1 MVLTSLE
8 NEKVKDLIKLQRKK
22 YRDLTGTY
30 VVEGYH
36 LVEEA
41 YKKGILLE
49 VYLTEETE
57 FPYEVSKTLVSS
69 EVMKKISTMDTP
81 SGIVGLCR
89 KIGYSDIKNQMTL
102 LNKVLLLDEIQDPGN
117 LGTIIRS
124 SVAFGIDMII
134 LSENTVDLYNP
145 KVLRATQGMYS
156 HIPIISLNASEAI
169 KYFKNNH
176 FSIYGTNVVDGVD
189 ARSLSSEE
197 KNKFCLIMGN
207 EGNGIRKEIQEL
219 CDKNLY
225 IPMKEEV
232 ESLNVGVACS
242 ILLYELEK

>member
-1 MVLTSLE
+1 MILTSLE
-8 NEKVKDLIKLQRKK
+8 NEKIKDLVKLQKKK
-22 YRDLTGTY
+22 YRDLKGTY
-30 VVEGYH
+30 VVEGEH

-49 VYLTEETE
+49 VYLTEENDIS
-57 FPYEVSKTLVSS
+57 FDVPKTYVSS
-69 EVMKKISTMDTP
+69 DIMKKISTMDTP
-81 SGIVGLCR
+81 SEIIGLCR

-145 KVLRATQGMYS
+145 KVLRATQGMYC
-156 HIPIISLNASEAI
+156 HIPIISLNAKDAI
-169 KYFKNNH
+169 DYFRKND
-176 FSIYGTNVVDGVD
+176 FTIYGTNVVDGVD
-189 ARSLSSEE
+189 ARTLSHEE

-207 EGNGIRKEIQEL
+207 EGNGIRRDIQEL

-225 IPMKEEV
+225 IPMREEV

-242 ILLYELEK
+242 ILLYELGR

>member
-1 MVLTSLE
+1 MVITSLE
-8 NEKVKDLIKLQRKK
+8 NDKVKDLVKLQKKK
-22 YRDLTGTY
+22 YRDLNGTY
-30 VVEGYH
+30 LVEGYH

-41 YKKGILLE
+41 YKAGILLE
-49 VYLTEETE
+49 VYLIEEE
-57 FPYEVSKTLVSS
+57 DFPFDVPKTFVSQD
-69 EVMKKISTMDTP
+69 VMKKISTMDTP
-81 SGIVGLCR
+81 SGIIGLCR
-89 KIGYSDIKNQMTL
+89 KIGYADIKNQMTL

-145 KVLRATQGMYS
+145 KVLRATQGMYC
-156 HIPIISLNASEAI
+156 HIPIISLNAKDVI
-169 KYFKNNH
+169 DFFRKNQ
-176 FSIYGTNVVDGVD
+176 FTIYGTNVVNGVD
-189 ARSLSSEE
+189 ARSLSAEE

-242 ILLYELEK
+242 ILLYELGR